1 MTKALLKDLLRE
13 IWRSKSR
20 FLAIMA
26 IVAIGSGF
34 FAGVKSSCPDMK
46 MTAKAYY
53 EDYNLADFHVMSNYG
68 LDDDDIKAIR
78 KAVNVRGIT
87 GGYSVD
93 AMVKSDNDNIVLKVI
108 SYDISNPDTVDNI
121 NRPLLVDGRL
131 PRSTGECVVVESKL
145 ASTDLEIGTKL
156 NLYLEKDDISESLNT
171 TEFKVVGT
179 INLPSYVGFQYG
191 NTTIGDGEID
201 SYILVP
207 EEDFAYEVYTDVYF
221 TLEETEGLDPFEQ
234 EYTDIIEENAKL
246 LEENKELSYGRYNSI
261 VADAEAE
268 LANARQ
274 ELADGEAEANKELEA
289 AKKELDDAKAT
300 LDDSRQKLDEGWEE
314 YYEGV
319 ETLESE
325 IADAKSQVEEGKTA
339 LQEAESQYNSGLEE
353 YNEGYNEFLTQEA
366 SALTTL
372 QEYEAQLAEIEP
384 QVQDGRKQIDE
395 AYETID
401 KFDETINKYATVTI
415 TEEEIPAE
423 ELTLMDSIDGYIGEM
438 IPDIPEM
445 PDLSELENL
454 PIPVTV
460 KGLFVLYVTTEDI
473 TEKQLCSLALN
484 IISSEAR
491 SKIVEN
497 EVEVLK
503 GEMGVMQLK
512 SGIQEGYDELEDAR
526 KELEA
531 AKEKLDSAKQ
541 EIDDGYAEIEANE
554 ALIAQNEEQGKA
566 LLESSLEE
574 LENGE
579 AQYEEGLLQYEDGL
593 YEYEKSSDDVED
605 ELNEAREKIKD
616 AEREVRNLSE
626 PEWYVFDRTSNPGYS
641 TYKEDAEKVDAI
653 AAVFPFFFVLVA
665 ALVCSTTMTRMVEEQ
680 RTQMGT
686 LKALGYS
693 NKSIALKYLL
703 YAISASVVGSIIG
716 LSIGF
721 KLFPWVIINA
731 YKIMYSMPEPM
742 MPFRWDYAGWCTLA
756 GILCTGLSAYF
767 VCRKELKTVPAQLM
781 RPKAPKQG
789 KKILLERVGFLW
801 KHLSFS
807 RKVTARNIFR
817 YKSRTLMTTIGVAGC
832 CALILTGFGLNYAIT
847 SIVDRQFEE
856 IFLYDITVAVGENSS
871 IDSVK
876 EYVDEKGEV
885 LDSMALMSKTV
896 DVKKSDGILSVSLV
910 VPKDASN
917 IDEFITLRTMDDK
930 TPLELNNDGV
940 IINQKLSKILG
951 LGTGDTM
958 EIQNSN
964 GSTTNVAISGVTE
977 NYAMN
982 YIYMTPEL
990 YDELYYDTPEYNM
1003 IYANISEDASTE
1015 TLSRELLDNED
1026 VLGVAYSSD
1035 IMGRFIDTIGS
1046 LKSIVIVIIVSAGL
1060 LAFIVMY
1067 NLMNINVN
1075 ERKRELATI
1084 KVLGFFDREVS
1095 AYIYRENNVS
1105 VFFGIVLGLIGG
1117 IFLERFVVS
1126 VAEVD
1131 AVMFISDM
1139 AWWCFVLSAV
1149 ITAFFAV
1156 VVTIV
1161 VHFSLKKIDMVES
1174 LKAIE

>member
-1 MTKALLKDLLRE
+1 
-13 IWRSKSR
+13 
-20 FLAIMA
+20 MA

-93 AMVKSDNDNIVLKVI
+93 AMVKSSDDNIVLKVI
-108 SYDISNPDTVDNI
+108 SFDISNPDTVDNI
-121 NRPLLVDGRL
+121 NRPLLVEGRL

-145 ASTDLEIGTKL
+145 ASTDLGIGTKL
-156 NLYLEKDDISESLNT
+156 QLYLEKDDLSESLST

-207 EEDFAYEVYTDVYF
+207 EEDFAYDVYTDVYF

-261 VADAEAE
+261 VAEAE
-268 LANARQ
+268 EELENARQ
-274 ELADGEAEANKELEA
+274 ELADGESEANKQLED

-300 LDDSRQKLDEGWEE
+300 LDESRQKLDDGWSE
-314 YYEGV
+314 YYDGI
-319 ETLESE
+319 ETLNSE
-325 IADAKSQVEEGKTA
+325 IADAKEQLEEGKVT
-339 LQEAESQYNSGLEE
+339 LQDAEEQYNSGLAE
-353 YNEGYNEFLTQEA
+353 YNSGYNEFLKEEEEA
-366 SALTTL
+366 LKTL
-372 QEYEAQLAEIEP
+372 KEYEDQLAEIEP
-384 QVQDGRKQIDE
+384 QVQEGRKQIDE
-395 AYETID
+395 AYDMID
-401 KFDETINKYATVTI
+401 QFDQVISKYAGVTV

-423 ELTLMDSIDGYIGEM
+423 DLEVMDTIDAYIGEM
-438 IPDIPEM
+438 IPEIPNM
-445 PDLSELENL
+445 PDLSEMENL
-454 PIPVTV
+454 PVPVTV
-460 KGLFVLYVTTEDI
+460 KGLFVVYATTEDT
-473 TEKQLCSLALN
+473 TEKQLCSLALS

-491 SKIVEN
+491 SKVVEN
-497 EVEVLK
+497 EVTVLK

-512 SGIQEGYDELEDAR
+512 SGIEEGYAQLDDAR
-526 KELEA
+526 SELAE
-531 AKEKLDSAKQ
+531 AKEKLDSAKK
-541 EIDDGYAEIEANE
+541 EIEDGYKEIEANE
-554 ALIAQNEEQGKA
+554 ELIAQNEEQGKA

-574 LENGE
+574 LEDGE
-579 AQYEEGLLQYEDGL
+579 EQYAEGLLQYEDGL
-593 YEYEKSSDDVED
+593 REYEKSSEEVDE
-605 ELNEAREKIKD
+605 ELNEAREKIRD
-616 AEREVRNLSE
+616 AEREVRDLSE

-686 LKALGYS
+686 LKALGYG

-703 YAISASVVGSIIG
+703 YAISASIVGSVIG
-716 LSIGF
+716 LCVGF

-731 YKIMYSMPEPM
+731 YKIMYSMPDPM

-789 KKILLERVGFLW
+789 KKILLERFGFLW

-817 YKSRTLMTTIGVAGC
+817 YKSRTLMTTIGVGGC

-847 SIVDRQFEE
+847 SIVDRQFED
-856 IFLYDITVAVGENSS
+856 IFLYDITVAVSENVS
-871 IDSVK
+871 IDSIK
-876 EYVDEKGEV
+876 EYVDEKQEV
-885 LDSMALMSKTV
+885 TDSMALMSKTV

-910 VPKDASN
+910 VPKDISN
-917 IDEFITLRTMDDK
+917 IGDFITLRTMDEK
-930 TPLELNNDGV
+930 TPLELNDEGV
-940 IINQKLSKILG
+940 IINQKLAKILG
-951 LGTGDTM
+951 IEAGNTM
-958 EIQNSN
+958 SIQNSN
-964 GSTTNVAISGVTE
+964 GSTTEVKVSGVTE

-982 YIYMTPEL
+982 YIYMTPGL

-1003 IYANISEDASTE
+1003 IYANISEGASTE
-1015 TLSRELLDNED
+1015 TLSRELLDNGD
-1026 VLGVAYSSD
+1026 ILGVAYSSD

-1046 LKSIVIVIIVSAGL
+1046 LKSIVIVIIISAGL

-1105 VFFGIVLGLIGG
+1105 VFLGIVLGLIGG
-1117 IFLERFVVS
+1117 IFLERFVVE

-1139 AWWCFVLSAV
+1139 AWWCFMFAALITAMFAV
-1149 ITAFFAV
+1149 I
-1156 VVTIV
+1156 VTIV